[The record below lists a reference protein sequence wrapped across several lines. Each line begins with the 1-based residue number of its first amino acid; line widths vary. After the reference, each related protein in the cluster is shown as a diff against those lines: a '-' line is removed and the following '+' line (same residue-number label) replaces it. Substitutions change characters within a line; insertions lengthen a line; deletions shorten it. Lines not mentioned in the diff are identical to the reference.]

1 MGDVRLDREVL
12 VEANNV
18 DFYAGNRRIVE
29 AINAQIHA
37 GEILTLIGPNGS
49 GKTTFVRLLLGL
61 LKPSSGRIWQQPGL
75 RVGYV
80 PQKLQI
86 EASLPLTV
94 ARFLKFGVA
103 RGPNRQR
110 GIRVEVLNEVGA
122 AKLMDCSIHELSG
135 GELQRVMLA
144 RALLRDPA
152 LLVLDEPVQ
161 GVDVIGQAEVYD
173 LITRIRDQRGCGV
186 LLVSHDLHLVMAS
199 TDTVICLNHHV
210 CCAGQPEAV
219 ARDPAFSAIFGAD
232 VAAKLAVYHHH
243 HDHVHDADGRPVPVL
258 SERIEANEH
267 GHDRHTH
274 HDYEKKRDAV

>member
-1 MGDVRLDREVL
+1 MDNGQALGDML
-12 VEANNV
+12 VEAHQVNFQAGGRHIIENV
-18 DFYAGNRRIVE
+18 S
-29 AINAQIHA
+29 AQIKA

-61 LKPSSGRIWQQPGL
+61 IKPVSGVIRCEPGL
-75 RVGYV
+75 RIGYV

-94 ARFLKFGVA
+94 ARFLKFGIS

-110 GIRVEVLNEVGA
+110 GRRAAVLEEVGA
-122 AKLMDCSIHELSG
+122 ANLMDSGIHGLSG

-144 RALLRDPA
+144 RALLRDPD

-161 GVDVIGQAEVYD
+161 GVDVTGQAEIYD
-173 LITRIRDQRGCGV
+173 LITRIRDRRGCGV

-232 VAAKLAVYHHH
+232 VASKLAVYHHH
-243 HDHVHDADGRPVPVL
+243 HDHIHDADGNPVPVTP
-258 SERIEANEH
+258 ERVHAH
-267 GHDRHTH
+267 TQDHKQAGTDHD
-274 HDYEKKRDAV
+274 AL

>member
-1 MGDVRLDREVL
+1 MEIGQAHSVHL
-12 VEANNV
+12 VEAMHV
-18 DFYAGNRRIVE
+18 HYHAGGRHILEGVS
-29 AINAQIHA
+29 ASLQP

-61 LKPSSGRIWQQPGL
+61 LEPSSGTIQRRPDL
-75 RVGYV
+75 KVGYV

-86 EASLPLTV
+86 EPSLPLSV
-94 ARFLKFGVA
+94 ARFLKFGVS

-110 GIRVEVLNEVGA
+110 GRRAAVLEEVGA
-122 AKLMDCSIHELSG
+122 ANLMESSIHDLSG

-144 RALLRDPA
+144 RALLRDPD

-161 GVDVIGQAEVYD
+161 GVDITGQADIYD
-173 LITRIRDQRGCGV
+173 LITRIRDRRGCGI
-186 LLVSHDLHLVMAS
+186 LMVSHDLHLVMAS

-232 VAAKLAVYHHH
+232 VASKLAVYHHH
-243 HDHVHDADGRPVPVL
+243 HDHVHDADGNPVPVMP
-258 SERIEANEH
+258 EKVHTHAHDHEQT
-267 GHDRHTH
+267 GHD
-274 HDYEKKRDAV
+274 HDAI

>member
-243 HDHVHDADGRPVPVL
+243 HDHVHDADGCPVPVL
-258 SERIEANEH
+258 SERIEANERD
-267 GHDRHTH
+267 HDRHTH